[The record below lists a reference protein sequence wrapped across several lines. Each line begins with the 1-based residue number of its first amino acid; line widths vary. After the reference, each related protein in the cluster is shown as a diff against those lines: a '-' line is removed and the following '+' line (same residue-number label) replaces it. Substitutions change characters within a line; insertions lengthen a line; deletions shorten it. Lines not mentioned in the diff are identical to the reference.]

1 MNRKKQ
7 LHYIYKDTLRQVT
20 SYPSRWKR
28 FLKYC
33 DQVYPMSFENMV
45 LLYGQDPKATFLATE
60 EQWRAMGQNV
70 LDNAKELFAFDT
82 NDGEIRAAK
91 FFDVRQT
98 DGEPVPERW
107 RLDKD
112 TQRSYL
118 SAINRH
124 RSEPADSVERYLRD
138 MIANDV
144 QNYGSFAENSFLK
157 ALRDRGY
164 NPEKTAALQKSFR
177 PLLERNIRYLVGNR
191 CDFPMYSLPATAQF
205 RYIRDFNDVYSAT
218 MFGVVSTDMAR
229 AVLTRVEHY
238 VQRLD
243 AKENLIY
250 ETELYQAGT
259 FSISRNSD
267 LERSEGRP
275 SAGGSREEDLQEAEA
290 GEQLELYD
298 TAGRRRADGQDASG
312 GGNGQSEAAEVDRG
326 DDVERAAPGGFGAA
340 GAANAGNPDSG
351 GGADHPGDGAE
362 FELTVRDT
370 SEPSKDGSIF
380 MSKTVM
386 EEELATVL
394 LCLPEQPPAEKQIAL
409 SAESL
414 REAVGGPYMEIEYK
428 ADVSCLCKPPNY
440 DGGDVFN
447 RVVSGELTAG
457 PIIFVHKNPDG
468 SYSSLPEKELNEL
481 KLKFAGKWID
491 AGREMDRSH
500 ALLDAVQTNDGEK
513 VSRMLTG
520 HKEDANK
527 LIDGATPLHYAVEH
541 GADKS
546 AAVLLKRGAYV
557 DAINEERK
565 TPLFRAV
572 ERGDAKMT
580 RQLLKAGADPDLSDG
595 KRCIQDIASSKAIKS
610 LLDEYTIN
618 KQNSLGRGLAPS
630 SGRRR

>member
-7 LHYIYKDTLRQVT
+7 LHYVYKDTLRRVT
-20 SYPSRWKR
+20 SYPDRWKR

-45 LLYGQDPKATFLATE
+45 LLFGQNPKATLLATE
-60 EQWRAMGQNV
+60 EQWRAMGRNV

-82 NDGEIRAAK
+82 NGGEIRAAK
-91 FFDVRQT
+91 FFDVKQT

-107 RLDKD
+107 RLDED

-144 QNYGSFAENSFLK
+144 QNYGSFAEDSFLK

-164 NPEKTAALQKSFR
+164 DPGKIAALQKSFR
-177 PLLERNIRYLVGNR
+177 PMLERNIRYLVGNR
-191 CDFPMYSLPATAQF
+191 CDFPMHSLPATGKF

-218 MFGVVSTDMAR
+218 LFGIVSTDMAR

-259 FSISRNSD
+259 FSLSRNPD

-275 SAGGSREEDLQEAEA
+275 SAGGSREEDIQAAEA
-290 GEQLELYD
+290 GEQVELYD
-298 TAGRRRADGQDASG
+298 SVGRRRADGQDAPG
-312 GGNGQSEAAEVDRG
+312 RGNGQSEAAEVDRG
-326 DDVERAAPGGFGAA
+326 DDVERAAPGGFGTA
-340 GAANAGNPDSG
+340 GAADAGNPDSG

-362 FELTVRDT
+362 LELIALDE
-370 SEPSKDGSIF
+370 SYLLKSNLGEGPLKDGSIF
-380 MSKTVM
+380 MPEAASAKK
-386 EEELATVL
+386 LSTVL
-394 LCLPEQPPAEKQIAL
+394 LCLPVQPPIERQMAL

-428 ADVSCLCKPPNY
+428 AGVSCICKPPNY

-457 PIIFVHKNPDG
+457 PIIFVHANADG
-468 SYSSLPEKELNEL
+468 SYSSLSKEDLDHL
-481 KLKFAGKWID
+481 KLKFAAPLID
-491 AGREMDRSH
+491 VGREMDRSH
-500 ALLDAVQTNDGEK
+500 ALLDAVQANEGEK
-513 VSRMLTG
+513 VSQMLAGIRM
-520 HKEDANK
+520 
-527 LIDGATPLHYAVEH
+527 TPT
-541 GADKS
+541 
-546 AAVLLKRGAYV
+546 
-557 DAINEERK
+557 N
-565 TPLFRAV
+565 
-572 ERGDAKMT
+572 
-580 RQLLKAGADPDLSDG
+580 
-595 KRCIQDIASSKAIKS
+595 
-610 LLDEYTIN
+610 
-618 KQNSLGRGLAPS
+618 
-630 SGRRR
+630 